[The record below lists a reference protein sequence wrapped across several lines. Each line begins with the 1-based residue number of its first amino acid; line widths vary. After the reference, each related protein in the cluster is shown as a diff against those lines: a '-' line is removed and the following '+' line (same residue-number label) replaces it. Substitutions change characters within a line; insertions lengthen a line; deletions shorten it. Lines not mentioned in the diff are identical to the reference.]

1 MTLDLISLSWVH
13 PGLLLILGAWV
24 LPLLKGRVKQC
35 AMLLLP
41 ALALGACVI
50 LSQWTATDTHRLSV
64 LGQELPFLLRVDKFS
79 LIFAYVFSTMALIGM
94 VYSLHVKDDAQHVS
108 ALTYAGGALG
118 VTFAGDFL
126 SLYVFWELMA
136 VSSVLLVWLR
146 REPSAV
152 AAGFRYLLVHIVG
165 GLFLLAGI
173 VLHWSETQSL
183 EFGSLAEIAY
193 SPAWSLILVAFLI
206 NAAVPPLGAWLPDT
220 YPEATVTGA
229 VFMTA
234 FTTKSAVYALI
245 RGFAVPEG
253 TPLIMWLGAGMAVY
267 GVVYA
272 VLENDARRLLA
283 YHIISQ
289 VGYMVC
295 AVGIGSELAINGAA
309 AHAFSHILYKALLFM
324 GAGAVL
330 QMTGLRKLSEMGGL
344 YKTMPITLGLYMIGA
359 FAISAVPLFS
369 GFVSKSMV
377 VSAAGE
383 EHYTTVFLLLTLAS
397 AGTFLH
403 TGLKL
408 PYYMFFGK
416 DSGVRAQEPPRNML
430 VAMGLAAIAC
440 VLIGV
445 FPGLL
450 YRLLPYELEGGAYFL
465 YTLQHVTASLGML
478 GFTALGFFLLL
489 KHLDPEPKVSL
500 DTDWFYRRGSSVCVT
515 LTWRQ
520 IWIRLLLGFASTGLG
535 WLILTGVFDQLLP
548 SGLPAA
554 FKPLGWLT
562 VGIGGVVLCDL
573 VVGILLARGR
583 LARLESGFV
592 GEVYEAVMRRP
603 VLGVARFLRE
613 FDTDV
618 VDSLVEGIGRVTV
631 GFSRILKMTV
641 SGNVQHYGLI
651 MAAGVLVLLA
661 LAMMTV

>member
-1 MTLDLISLSWVH
+1 MTLEWVH
-13 PGLLLILGAWV
+13 PGLVLILGAWV
-24 LPLLKGRVKQC
+24 LPFLKGQLKLA
-35 AMLLLP
+35 AMLILP
-41 ALALGACVI
+41 AVAFAACVRM
-50 LSQWTATDTHRLSV
+50 SPGAYGEVSF
-64 LGQELPFLLRVDKFS
+64 LGQNLVFGRVDELSLVFS
-79 LIFAYVFSTMALIGM
+79 YVFSIMAFLGM
-94 VYSLHVKDDAQHVS
+94 VYSLHVDDDYQHVT

-126 SLYVFWELMA
+126 SLYIFWELMA
-136 VSSVLLVWLR
+136 VSSALLVWWR
-146 REPSAV
+146 REASAV

-173 VLHWSETQSL
+173 VLHWSQT
-183 EFGSLAEIAY
+183 GSLAFGDMGAF
-193 SPAWSLILVAFLI
+193 SDGTAWGLILVAFLL
-206 NAAVPPLGAWLPDT
+206 NAAVPPLGAWLPDA

-234 FTTKSAVYALI
+234 FTTKSSVYVLI
-245 RGFAVPEG
+245 RGFPG
-253 TPLIMWLGAGMAVY
+253 TELLVWLGAAMAVY

-295 AVGIGSELAINGAA
+295 GAGIGTALAINGAS
-309 AHAFSHILYKALLFM
+309 AHAFAHILYKALLFM

-344 YKTMPITLGLYMIGA
+344 YKTMPVTLGLYMVGA

-383 EHYTTVFLLLTLAS
+383 EHLTLAFLLLTLAS

-430 VAMGLAAIAC
+430 VAMGLAAVAC

-450 YRLLPYELEGGAYFL
+450 YQHLPNAVVYVP
-465 YTLQHVTASLGML
+465 YTLEHVTSTLGML

-489 KHLDPEPKVSL
+489 KQLDPERTISL
-500 DTDWFYRRGSSVCVT
+500 DTDWFYRRGSAGF
-515 LTWRQ
+515 
-520 IWIRLLLGFASTGLG
+520 LG
-535 WLILTGVFDQLLP
+535 
-548 SGLPAA
+548 
-554 FKPLGWLT
+554 
-562 VGIGGVVLCDL
+562 L
-573 VVGILLARGR
+573 VQSP
-583 LARLESGFV
+583 LARLEYRFV
-592 GEVYEAVMRRP
+592 GEIYEFVIRRP
-603 VLGVARFLRE
+603 VLGAADLLRRVE
-613 FDTDV
+613 SRV
-618 VDSLVEGIGRVTV
+618 VDSAFVGVGRSTQN
-631 GFSRILKMTV
+631 FSQILKTT
-641 SGNVQHYGLI
+641 SDGHAQHYGLI
-651 MAAGVLVLLA
+651 MALGIVVLLVLAMLA
-661 LAMMTV
+661 L

>member
-1 MTLDLISLSWVH
+1 MTLELLSLEWVH

-24 LPLLKGRVKQC
+24 LPLLKGRVKRF

-41 ALALGACVI
+41 AAALALCV
-50 LSQWTATDTHRLSV
+50 RLSWMPEDRYGV
-64 LGQELPFLLRVDKFS
+64 SFLGQPLVFVFHVDKLS
-79 LIFAYVFSTMALIGM
+79 LIFSYVFSLMAFLGM
-94 VYSLHVKDDAQHVS
+94 VYALHVKDDAQHVT

-136 VSSVLLVWLR
+136 ISSVLLVWLR

-152 AAGFRYLLVHIVG
+152 AAGFRYLLVHVFG
-165 GLFLLAGI
+165 GLILLAGI
-173 VLHWSETQSL
+173 ALYWSET
-183 EFGSLAEIAY
+183 GSLVFGDMQPFENTV
-193 SPAWSLILVAFLI
+193 AWTLILIGFLL
-206 NAAVPPLGAWLPDT
+206 NAAVPPLGAWLPDA

-234 FTTKSAVYALI
+234 FTTKSAVFVLI
-245 RGFAVPEG
+245 RGFAETDV
-253 TPLIMWLGAGMAVY
+253 LVWLGAAMAIY

-295 AVGIGSELAINGAA
+295 AVGIGSDLAINGAA
-309 AHAFSHILYKALLFM
+309 AHAFAHILYKALLFM

-330 QMTGLRKLSEMGGL
+330 QVTGLRKLSEMGGL

-369 GFVSKSMV
+369 GFVSKSMII
-377 VSAAGE
+377 SAAGE
-383 EHYTTVFLLLTLAS
+383 DRRQWIFLMLTLAS

-416 DSGVRAQEPPRNML
+416 DSGVHGQEPPRNML
-430 VAMGLAAIAC
+430 VAMGLAAAAC

-450 YRLLPYELEGGAYFL
+450 YRLLPRPLDHGSYFL
-465 YTLQHVTASLGML
+465 YTPQHVTASLGML

-489 KHLDPEPKVSL
+489 KHLDPERKISL
-500 DTDWFYRRGSSVCVT
+500 DTDWFYRKGSSAVASVT
-515 LTWRQ
+515 Q
-520 IWIRLLLGFASTGLG
+520 G
-535 WLILTGVFDQLLP
+535 P
-548 SGLPAA
+548 
-554 FKPLGWLT
+554 
-562 VGIGGVVLCDL
+562 
-573 VVGILLARGR
+573 

-592 GEVYEAVMRRP
+592 GEIYEFIMRRL
-603 VLGVARFLRE
+603 VLGTAGLVRK
-613 FDTDV
+613 FDTLV
-618 VDSLVEGIGRVTV
+618 IDSAAVSVGRLTQA
-631 GFSRILKMTV
+631 FSEILKTTV
-641 SGNVQHYGLI
+641 SGHAQHYGLM
-651 MAAGVLVLLA
+651 MAAGVLALLA
-661 LAMMTV
+661 LAMSVL